1 MDMTIK
7 ENVKVR
13 GFKFA
18 AGTSGIKRSGKLDLG
33 LIYSEVPACC
43 AGVFTTNKV
52 AAAPVVVSSPR
63 IRQGRCQ
70 AVVVNSGN
78 ANACT
83 GEQGLKDAL
92 RCGELTASALGIPE
106 NLVAV
111 SSTGVIGVP
120 LPMERFEGHIPRLAG
135 ELSAEGADQ
144 VARAIM
150 TTDSFCK
157 VSASTGSAGEAG
169 YTILGIAKGAGMIHP
184 NMATMLAFILTDAS
198 VDPAFL
204 DKALR
209 RGVDKSF
216 NSITVDRDTSTNDM
230 VLVLANGV
238 AGNEAIREDTPE
250 GREFSD
256 KLDQL
261 LLDLAKMIVRDG
273 EGATKLVEIRIRGAV
288 DDAEARKAAY
298 SVATSNLV
306 KTAFF
311 GEDANW
317 GRIIAAVGYSG
328 AQVDPD
334 RVEILFN
341 DVPVARNG
349 LTTGTEHEEK
359 ATQVLK
365 TSEFTVT
372 VDLHL
377 GAGESVYYTSDLTYD
392 YVKINAAYRT

>member
-1 MDMTIK
+1 
-7 ENVKVR
+7 
-13 GFKFA
+13 
-18 AGTSGIKRSGKLDLG
+18 
-33 LIYSEVPACC
+33 
-43 AGVFTTNKV
+43 
-52 AAAPVVVSSPR
+52 
-63 IRQGRCQ
+63 
-70 AVVVNSGN
+70 
-78 ANACT
+78 
-83 GEQGLKDAL
+83 
-92 RCGELTASALGIPE
+92 
-106 NLVAV
+106 
-111 SSTGVIGVP
+111 
-120 LPMERFEGHIPRLAG
+120 
-135 ELSAEGADQ
+135 
-144 VARAIM
+144 
-150 TTDSFCK
+150 
-157 VSASTGSAGEAG
+157 
-169 YTILGIAKGAGMIHP
+169 
-184 NMATMLAFILTDAS
+184 
-198 VDPAFL
+198 
-204 DKALR
+204 
-209 RGVDKSF
+209 
-216 NSITVDRDTSTNDM
+216 

-349 LTTGTEHEEK
+349 LTTGAEHEEK